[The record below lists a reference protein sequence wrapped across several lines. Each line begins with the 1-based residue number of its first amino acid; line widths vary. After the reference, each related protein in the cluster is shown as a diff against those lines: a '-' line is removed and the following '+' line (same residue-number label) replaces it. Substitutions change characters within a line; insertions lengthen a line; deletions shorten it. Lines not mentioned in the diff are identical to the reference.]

1 MAMSIGGTID
11 KVAEMRVMDMPV
23 GKTLLLL
30 CAIGLGK
37 GVTDIVFSRW
47 PTVAKYAGVVGG
59 GGLAFLAK
67 KVGVVKGF
75 LGETGAELVAMGGL
89 SAAILSFYDV
99 QGKVE
104 STIAGLGM
112 PKVAAKTSGIGAVP
126 YTGSP
131 QVYESDVE
139 RRLAAIRRAQVARI

>member
-11 KVAEMRVMDMPV
+11 RVAEMRVADMPV
-23 GKTLLLL
+23 GKTLLIL

-37 GVTDIVFSRW
+37 GVTDIVFTRW
-47 PTVAKYAGVVGG
+47 PTLAKYAGVVGG

-67 KVGVVKGF
+67 KVGAVKGF
-75 LGETGAELVAMGGL
+75 LGDTGAELVAIGGL
-89 SAAILSFYDV
+89 SAAVLSFYDI

-112 PKVAAKTSGIGAVP
+112 PKVTAKTSGAIAP
-126 YTGSP
+126 SIGSP

-139 RRLAAIRRAQVARI
+139 RRLAAIRRAQAARV